1 MMSSFVLGAV
11 VSCLFVAVYWTL
23 FSAMHRR
30 PRLKSLLLGALPV
43 SLAAVLI
50 ESLIIPVF
58 SAFVFLVVLAPII
71 EELLKFGATAYRR
84 DLYAGLGV
92 GLGFA
97 LSENALYFGSFMS
110 AGALVPLSFLVSF
123 ILLRGLADPVLH
135 SFTAALSTGT
145 WRTHKPRWL
154 GYSILIH
161 AGYNFAAFIGLSSL
175 AFIAPADALITIAL
189 LSAFV
194 LWLRRSPSHIS
205 VTFRQLAGGRASP
218 VPAAAPGAPWS
229 RLAMWQIRR
238 RKRDA
243 AAAQIAHASLPAPS
257 GLSQDE
263 LLKWVKDSAKE
274 HGFNAVASSLGL
286 KSEYERTSWMRHSV
300 FTQEGRQSHSY
311 EFGKSGITLLVA
323 LVGGAALLFWLV
335 FLS

>member
-1 MMSSFVLGAV
+1 MSSFVLGTII
-11 VSCLFVAVYWTL
+11 SCLFIAVYYGL

-50 ESLIIPVF
+50 ESMIIPVF
-58 SAFVFLVVLAPII
+58 SAFVFLVILAPII
-71 EELLKFGATAYRR
+71 EELLKFGATVYKR

-97 LSENALYFGSFMS
+97 LAENALYFGSFLS
-110 AGALVPLSFLVSF
+110 AGALVSLSFLLSF
-123 ILLRGLADPVLH
+123 ILLRGMADPVLH
-135 SFTAALSTGT
+135 SFTAALSMGT
-145 WRTHKPRWL
+145 WRTRKPRWL

-161 AGYNFAAFIGLSSL
+161 AGYNFAAFVGLSSL

-205 VTFRQLAGGRASP
+205 VTFRQLAGGQASP
-218 VPAAAPGAPWS
+218 VPAAAPGARWS
-229 RLAMWQIRR
+229 RLAMWQIRH

-243 AAAQIAHASLPAPS
+243 AAAQTVQASLPAPS
-257 GLSQDE
+257 GLSQEE

-274 HGFNAVASSLGL
+274 RGFNAVASSLGL

-300 FTQEGRQSHSY
+300 FTQDGRQSHSY
-311 EFGKSGITLLVA
+311 EFGKSGITLLVS

-335 FLS
+335 FL